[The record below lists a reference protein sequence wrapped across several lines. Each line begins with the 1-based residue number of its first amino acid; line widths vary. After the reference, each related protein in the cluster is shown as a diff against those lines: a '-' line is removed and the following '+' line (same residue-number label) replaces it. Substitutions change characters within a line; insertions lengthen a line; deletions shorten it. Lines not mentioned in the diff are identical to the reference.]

1 MKVIK
6 DDLNK
11 WRDMPYSWL
20 GRLNVIMIL
29 PKLSNG
35 LNRKFKIPARFFCRS
50 KKILKF
56 ICKGKEYRIALNNF
70 ENQK

>member
-35 LNRKFKIPARFFCRS
+35 LNRKFKIPARFFFVDL
-50 KKILKF
+50 KKF
-56 ICKGKEYRIALNNF
+56 
-70 ENQK
+70 